1 MLRRCSECCFKRHLH
16 LKNNSKLI
24 FGKGVLKFMFWLS
37 QTIQY
42 RTWPPR
48 LSLEYLLN
56 YKIFPGFPSLDKAA
70 KDFTGPVSQHLV
82 PDSLLWLEAMQ
93 INFHIFQG
101 SSISKSSIFWKEI
114 FISTERKNIHSFWQV
129 GYFKWGRNS
138 IFLHRKLNP
147 NCGLCHCFKSSVIA
161 LWNFPSFRVSQ
172 FVKSLEPPAQT
183 FYNLVLVSIYVND
196 GTTI

>member
-129 GYFKWGRNS
+129 GYFKWRR
-138 IFLHRKLNP
+138 FLSPTLYFFFTVIWTQTAGFVTALNP
-147 NCGLCHCFKSSVIA
+147 LSSLFGISCRFQFHN
-161 LWNFPSFRVSQ
+161 LWRAWNRQHWLF
-172 FVKSLEPPAQT
+172 
-183 FYNLVLVSIYVND
+183 I
-196 GTTI
+196 I